1 MERVLLRST
10 DEEVGRLVGEV
21 KKKFEEKYHS
31 CEAFREERLTDP
43 NDSQRVAQVIQ
54 DSRIVVIVVLDQ
66 ALHDILDHKKSR
78 RLLNKIRDQFKCG
91 RVVFMKYQIKEGE
104 IQEFI
109 DVVTEE
115 QVCEVCE
122 LCNENI
128 PLISAQIWE
137 LPSVN
142 RRATESDEIHSHSLD
157 FAAMKLS
164 SDWNTVDKESI
175 EVDDYTR
182 NSSGQCISVNNTISD
197 YHDVLSC
204 DPQESH
210 NSFTSGSSTET
221 GSSLSSSRG
230 DGTVISPQ
238 NIHTHTE
245 NVQSLSKKPS
255 SKLQVCL
262 LKEDIKKTT
271 SMENTEDV
279 KMNMQHT
286 CVSESQTFAEKE
298 KSGQHVGHEI
308 PRPQGSETGGQ
319 RPSRPYPPI
328 QRGSEQ
334 TTQFV
339 GEGNTADI
347 IQEQCRRS
355 ETTTCQTVQMVFVG
369 QSDIRDLQ
377 LLRSRGGNCSF
388 SCSGS
393 QTPEGTNEI
402 VMQSTNPKNIQC
414 LQGEQSPNLPVPV
427 QETCN
432 PAEMM
437 PNRNISVHSES
448 MNRQDSSFT
457 TSYHQVYWSSPGI
470 RCQKCN
476 QIKDNVKLY
485 STLPYP
491 NEFASAISNPMCSSF
506 QNSSGPE
513 AMRYSLSLCLDCSN
527 NDFPTEGQIRQNS
540 FCGTNETFHSSNLF
554 PPNLEHSVVGPSHSE
569 HPVQQLYAVSNLEKG
584 FQTNHAIPRHESS
597 PSRLYQLQAHQQ
609 GNNNN
614 FSQPQFRQEILTID
628 QNMRQVPSFPRN
640 IPVNSAGIQHSN
652 PDNTQIRSSN
662 SYPRPFSGIPENL
675 STTVNKGYKSGS
687 PQPTSH
693 LRHQQI
699 SHSSPS
705 LHSSHFQTF
714 GGASSETSHKPCSE
728 DSAAAGASAAISDY
742 DHLPLTNL
750 SHIVIEYIQSQMD
763 LFQSPQLNWEHLAH
777 LHGWNFGKI
786 YTIKQKWQRRMI
798 ESPFLELIQNSK
810 DFQNYTYGQ
819 LKSDLEKIPRKDIL
833 EKLREFEEKQELI
846 V

>member
-31 CEAFREERLTDP
+31 CEAFREECLTDP
-43 NDSQRVAQVIQ
+43 NDSQRVVQVIQ
-54 DSRIVVIVVLDQ
+54 DGRIVMIVVLDQ

-109 DVVTEE
+109 DDVTEE
-115 QVCEVCE
+115 EVCEVRD

-128 PLISAQIWE
+128 PTICAQMWE

-142 RRATESDEIHSHSLD
+142 RRATESDEINSRSLD
-157 FAAMKLS
+157 LAAMKLHNE
-164 SDWNTVDKESI
+164 WNTVDKESI
-175 EVDDYTR
+175 EVDNYAR
-182 NSSGQCISVNNTISD
+182 NSGSQYRSVNNTISD

-210 NSFTSGSSTET
+210 NSFTSTSSTET
-221 GSSLSSSRG
+221 GSSLSSSG
-230 DGTVISPQ
+230 KDGTMNSTQ
-238 NIHTHTE
+238 NTHTHTE
-245 NVQSLSKKPS
+245 NVQSLSKKTS
-255 SKLQVCL
+255 TKLRVCIS
-262 LKEDIKKTT
+262 KED
-271 SMENTEDV
+271 SMKNTEDV
-279 KMNMQHT
+279 RMNMQHT
-286 CVSESQTFAEKE
+286 CVPESQTFAEKE
-298 KSGQHVGHEI
+298 KEDQHVSHEI
-308 PRPQGSETGGQ
+308 PRPQGSETRGQ
-319 RPSRPYPPI
+319 LTLS
-328 QRGSEQ
+328 
-334 TTQFV
+334 
-339 GEGNTADI
+339 NTANI
-347 IQEQCRRS
+347 TQGQGRLS
-355 ETTTCQTVQMVFVG
+355 ETTTCQSVQMVFVG
-369 QSDIRDLQ
+369 QSDMTDLQ
-377 LLRSRGGNCSF
+377 LLRSRGVNCSF

-393 QTPEGTNEI
+393 QTPEMTNQI
-402 VMQSTNPKNIQC
+402 AMQSTNSKNIQY

-432 PAEMM
+432 PTEMM
-437 PNRNISVHSES
+437 PNQNISVHSES
-448 MNRQDSSFT
+448 MNRQDFMQSFT
-457 TSYHQVYWSSPGI
+457 TSYHPMYLSTSGI

-485 STLPYP
+485 STPPYP
-491 NEFASAISNPMCSSF
+491 NELASAMSNPMCFSVT
-506 QNSSGPE
+506 NSSGPE
-513 AMRYSLSLCLDCSN
+513 AMRFSFSLCLDCSN

-554 PPNLEHSVVGPSHSE
+554 PPNLEHSVVGPTHLE
-569 HPVQQLYAVSNLEKG
+569 HPVQQMGAVSNLEKG
-584 FQTNHAIPRHESS
+584 FQTNYAMPRHESS
-597 PSRLYQLQAHQQ
+597 PSRLYMYQLPAHQQ
-609 GNNNN
+609 GYNNN

-628 QNMRQVPSFPRN
+628 QNMRQVPSFHRN

-662 SYPRPFSGIPENL
+662 SHPRAFSGIPENL
-675 STTVNKGYKSGS
+675 STTVNKGYKTGS
-687 PQPTSH
+687 PQPISH

-699 SHSSPS
+699 SRSSPS
-705 LHSSHFQTF
+705 LNNSHFQTF

-763 LFQSPQLNWEHLAH
+763 LFQSPQLNWEKLAH
-777 LHGWNFGKI
+777 LHGWNFGNI

-810 DFQNYTYGQ
+810 DFQNYTYGH